1 MIKSVEDL
9 PTEILIHI
17 FNFLEFNRVVSHILW
32 TCRRW
37 HKVIVQSFLKDH
49 LNKLAKFNADM
60 ELKLIELGW
69 KDQSGPGGGSMDD
82 ELIFDLYQR
91 FKSFK
96 IMIVCGDPFSSR
108 TEVIDL
114 LKPLANQDFSKQN
127 SYVLCSQ
134 HPPSYGSVGGIL
146 EVRCMIFIEILTRR
160 IDLQVFFS

>member
-1 MIKSVEDL
+1 MTKSVEDL
-9 PTEILIHI
+9 PAEILIHI
-17 FNFLEFNRVVSHILW
+17 FSFLEFNQVVSHILW

-37 HKVIVQSFLKDH
+37 HTVIVQSFLKDH

-60 ELKLIELGW
+60 KLKLIELGW
-69 KDQSGPGGGSMDD
+69 KDQSSPGGGSGSMDD
-82 ELIFDLYQR
+82 ELLFDLYQR

-114 LKPLANQDFSKQN
+114 LNKPLANQDFSRQN

-146 EVRCMIFIEILTRR
+146 QVRVIFIEILTRKN
-160 IDLQVFFS
+160 